1 MEEVSAAL
9 WRVIIQYLESFIEK
23 TMIFVWYIIFKMLWW
38 SVRYFKM
45 VCPHFR
51 LKQVLMCHHPVNID
65 IHNALRESFVV
76 KAISLSIFVKQSFHL
91 MFFEVASEFV
101 ETTFELLE
109 AALLF
114 ITKVEIRKSLFTSF
128 PLIGLSIT
136 F

>member
-1 MEEVSAAL
+1 
-9 WRVIIQYLESFIEK
+9 
-23 TMIFVWYIIFKMLWW
+23 
-38 SVRYFKM
+38 
-45 VCPHFR
+45 
-51 LKQVLMCHHPVNID
+51 MCHHPVNID